1 MWERARYRG
10 AIGHDSLTAE
20 GGRRKAEGKRQK
32 VQGTRQ
38 GSELRALPCA
48 FCILLAWHNRF
59 MAGLIVLLL
68 SCVACARGPMLP
80 DETPAPRPTALD
92 SASDERIDLRIG
104 AAATL
109 PGTTT
114 TVTFVRVVSDGRCP
128 KGVQCIWEG
137 DAAVELR
144 AAPAGGDAQTI
155 TLHTNDRFE
164 REATVGDVAVRLE
177 QLEPYPEADKPVAAD
192 NYVVTLRVAA
202 R

>member
-1 MWERARYRG
+1 
-10 AIGHDSLTAE
+10 
-20 GGRRKAEGKRQK
+20 
-32 VQGTRQ
+32 
-38 GSELRALPCA
+38 
-48 FCILLAWHNRF
+48 
-59 MAGLIVLLL
+59 
-68 SCVACARGPMLP
+68 MLP

-114 TVTFVRVVSDGRCP
+114 TVTFVRVVNDGRCP

-144 AAPAGGDAQTI
+144 VAPAGGDAQTI

-164 REATVGDVAVRLE
+164 RQAAVGGATVRLE
-177 QLEPYPEADKPVAAD
+177 QLEPYPETDRSIPADS
-192 NYVVTLRVAA
+192 YIVTLRVAA